1 MGKKVF
7 DSSDATCVVR
17 AEAVELIWPGGLFSP
32 PVSVLQ
38 NINLSIHPG
47 EMVGLSGP
55 SGVGKS
61 TLGDILLDV
70 RPPTRGRVYWGEN
83 RIDQKKIRR
92 QKHPLNTLRRY
103 YQKIFQDP
111 ASSFPPG
118 QTTGESLQEVTAYHG
133 LEDSIQENLGAV
145 ALNPDMLKR
154 YPCELSGGE
163 MQRMALARVM
173 LLKPRFIVAD
183 EPTSRLDLS
192 VQAHI
197 IRLIADYSRASGCAV
212 LLISHDR
219 ALIET
224 VCSRC
229 LYLPSGSLDILR
241 NR

>member
-1 MGKKVF
+1 MERKVPE
-7 DSSDATCVVR
+7 SSDATSVVR
-17 AEAVELIWPGGLFSP
+17 AEAVELNWAGGLFCD

-38 NINLSIHPG
+38 QVNLSLYPG

-61 TLGDILLDV
+61 TLGDILLGLL
-70 RPPTRGRVYWGEN
+70 PPTHGRVYWGESC
-83 RIDQKKIRR
+83 IDRKKASQ

-118 QTTGESLQEVTAYHG
+118 QTTGESLREVIRYHG
-133 LEDSIQENLGAV
+133 LEDSIQENLSAV

-197 IRLIADYSRASGCAV
+197 IRLLADYSRSSGCAV

-229 LYLPSGSLDILR
+229 LILASCSPGGD
-241 NR
+241 